1 MYFKY
6 KNINFHKMSDMLNY
20 NVKIDHYIKL
30 LIIGD
35 SKVGKSSFIKRFL
48 EDAFSPND
56 EINAKELES
65 KNKILEIDN
74 QKMLFHVWDG
84 LKNAATNKTTKS
96 ELSIRIQGI
105 IIMYDVSNYT
115 SFDSIENYINQVKEK
130 CGSDMPIIVIGNKND
145 LDRVVNQY
153 EGEKLA
159 KNNNVEFIETS
170 VYKNINIDESII
182 QLANKIIR
190 CSYFKGN
197 TITLTH
203 KRKFKGKKKKKYC

>member
-1 MYFKY
+1 
-6 KNINFHKMSDMLNY
+6 MSDMLNY

-48 EDAFSPND
+48 EDVFSPDD

-84 LKNAATNKTTKS
+84 LKNASTNKTTKS

-115 SFDSIENYINQVKEK
+115 SFDSIEYYINQVKEK

-145 LDRVVNQY
+145 LDRVVEQY

-170 VYKNINIDESII
+170 VYKNLNINESII
-182 QLANKIIR
+182 QLANKIVR
-190 CSYFKGN
+190 CSYFKGD
-197 TITLTH
+197 TITLTN
-203 KRKFKGKKKKKYC
+203 KRKFKRKKKKKFC